1 MHRVQVKNKCDKR
14 REIWSRRVQS
24 SIKQSWLISL
34 HKYIGYR
41 YFFRIKLSMLIRQQ
55 CEHDIV
61 EFLRHRIRV
70 SHVALSRH
78 VAWHLRVNK
87 IRFMQ
92 TETNSQQKWKR
103 QSINLFRFVS
113 FENANVSR
121 KVYFHI
127 IIVSRLYHFIST
139 VKIRFDRTQNQI

>member
-1 MHRVQVKNKCDKR
+1 MPVIVT
-14 REIWSRRVQS
+14 
-24 SIKQSWLISL
+24 
-34 HKYIGYR
+34 
-41 YFFRIKLSMLIRQQ
+41 FFRIKLSMLVRQQ

-92 TETNSQQKWKR
+92 TETNTQQKWKR

-121 KVYFHI
+121 KAYFHI
-127 IIVSRLYHFIST
+127 IIIAST
-139 VKIRFDRTQNQI
+139 LLSFYFHGENSLRSNTESDLKYDFNLIVQIT

>member
-1 MHRVQVKNKCDKR
+1 MPVIVT
-14 REIWSRRVQS
+14 
-24 SIKQSWLISL
+24 
-34 HKYIGYR
+34 
-41 YFFRIKLSMLIRQQ
+41 FFRIKLSMLVRQQ

-92 TETNSQQKWKR
+92 TETNTQQKWKR

-121 KVYFHI
+121 KAYFHI
-127 IIVSRLYHFIST
+127 IIASMLLSFYFHGENSLRSNTESDLKYDFNLIV
-139 VKIRFDRTQNQI
+139 QII